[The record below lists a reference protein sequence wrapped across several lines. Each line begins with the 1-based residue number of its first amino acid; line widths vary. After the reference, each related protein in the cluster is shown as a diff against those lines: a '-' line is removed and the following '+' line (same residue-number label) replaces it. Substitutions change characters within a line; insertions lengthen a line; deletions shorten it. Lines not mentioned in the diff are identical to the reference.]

1 MVTITQYQETVATS
15 ANVQSAQSARTVRS
29 RKRPSA
35 KQSVADASGSAIDV
49 KDEFLSRVLDL
60 LSHHQRM
67 ALRLRHRDGLA
78 PNAVAAR
85 MHLPET
91 VVSDLIDTAER
102 TIRAAQR
109 LFIEAMV
116 EAGNAGASSRSAPHP
131 KVLPRKC
138 PCGPGP
144 G

>member
-1 MVTITQYQETVATS
+1 MVTIIQHQEAVATS

-29 RKRPSA
+29 RKRPSTKHA
-35 KQSVADASGSAIDV
+35 VADASDSAIDV

-91 VVSDLIDTAER
+91 VVRDLIDTAER

-116 EAGNAGASSRSAPHP
+116 EAGNAGASSRSAPFA
-131 KVLPRKC
+131 
-138 PCGPGP
+138 
-144 G
+144 

>member
-1 MVTITQYQETVATS
+1 MVKIAQHKESVATS
-15 ANVQSAQSARTVRS
+15 LNAQSVQSAQSSRTVRA
-29 RKRPSA
+29 RKRPSVKHA
-35 KQSVADASGSAIDV
+35 VADASGSTIDA

-60 LSHHQRM
+60 LSHHERM

-78 PNAVAAR
+78 LNAVAAR

-91 VVSDLIDTAER
+91 IVRDLIDTAER

-116 EAGNAGASSRSAPHP
+116 EAANAGASSRSVPFA
-131 KVLPRKC
+131 
-138 PCGPGP
+138 
-144 G
+144 

>member
-1 MVTITQYQETVATS
+1 MVTITQHHEAVATS
-15 ANVQSAQSARTVRS
+15 ANVQSAQAARTVRS
-29 RKRPSA
+29 RKRPST

-91 VVSDLIDTAER
+91 VVCDLIDTAER

-116 EAGNAGASSRSAPHP
+116 EAGNAGASSRSVPFA
-131 KVLPRKC
+131 
-138 PCGPGP
+138 
-144 G
+144 

>member
-1 MVTITQYQETVATS
+1 MVKIAQFPEAVTAS
-15 ANVQSAQSARTVRS
+15 SNAHAAQSSRTVRA
-29 RKRPSA
+29 RKRPSVKHA
-35 KQSVADASGSAIDV
+35 AADASANAIDV

-78 PNAVAAR
+78 TNAVAAR
-85 MHLPET
+85 MHLPESI
-91 VVSDLIDTAER
+91 VCDLIDTAER

-116 EAGNAGASSRSAPHP
+116 EAANAGASSRSAPFA
-131 KVLPRKC
+131 
-138 PCGPGP
+138 
-144 G
+144 

>member
-1 MVTITQYQETVATS
+1 MVKIAQFQEAVTAS
-15 ANVQSAQSARTVRS
+15 SNAHAAQSSRTVRA
-29 RKRPSA
+29 RKRPSVKHA
-35 KQSVADASGSAIDV
+35 AADASGNAIDA

-116 EAGNAGASSRSAPHP
+116 EAGNAGASSRSAPFA
-131 KVLPRKC
+131 
-138 PCGPGP
+138 
-144 G
+144 

>member
-1 MVTITQYQETVATS
+1 MVTITQHHEAVATS
-15 ANVQSAQSARTVRS
+15 ANVQSAQAARTVRS
-29 RKRPSA
+29 RKRPST

-91 VVSDLIDTAER
+91 VVRDLIDTAER

-116 EAGNAGASSRSAPHP
+116 EAGNAGASSRSAPFA
-131 KVLPRKC
+131 
-138 PCGPGP
+138 
-144 G
+144 

>member
-1 MVTITQYQETVATS
+1 MVKIAQYQQAVATS
-15 ANVQSAQSARTVRS
+15 ASAKSAPASQSSRTVRS
-29 RKRPSA
+29 RKRPTVKHGFVDPSGN
-35 KQSVADASGSAIDV
+35 VIDA

-60 LSHHQRM
+60 LSHHERM

-91 VVSDLIDTAER
+91 IVRDLIDTAER

-116 EAGNAGASSRSAPHP
+116 EAANAGASSRSVPFA
-131 KVLPRKC
+131 
-138 PCGPGP
+138 
-144 G
+144 

>member
-1 MVTITQYQETVATS
+1 MVKIAQFPEAVTAS
-15 ANVQSAQSARTVRS
+15 SNAHAAQSSRTVRA
-29 RKRPSA
+29 RKRPSVKHA
-35 KQSVADASGSAIDV
+35 AADASANAIDA

-78 PNAVAAR
+78 TNAVAAR

-91 VVSDLIDTAER
+91 VVCDLIDTAER

-116 EAGNAGASSRSAPHP
+116 EAANAGASSRSAPFA
-131 KVLPRKC
+131 
-138 PCGPGP
+138 
-144 G
+144 

>member
-1 MVTITQYQETVATS
+1 MVKIAQHKESVATS
-15 ANVQSAQSARTVRS
+15 LNAQSVQSAQSSRTVRA
-29 RKRPSA
+29 RKRPSVKHA
-35 KQSVADASGSAIDV
+35 VVDPSGNAIDA

-60 LSHHQRM
+60 LSHHERM

-91 VVSDLIDTAER
+91 IVRDLIDTAER

-116 EAGNAGASSRSAPHP
+116 EAANAGASSRSVPFA
-131 KVLPRKC
+131 
-138 PCGPGP
+138 
-144 G
+144 

>member
-1 MVTITQYQETVATS
+1 MVTITQHHEAVATS
-15 ANVQSAQSARTVRS
+15 ANVQSAQAARTVRS
-29 RKRPSA
+29 RKRPST

-91 VVSDLIDTAER
+91 VVCDLIDTAER

-116 EAGNAGASSRSAPHP
+116 EAANAGASSRSAPFA
-131 KVLPRKC
+131 
-138 PCGPGP
+138 
-144 G
+144 

>member
-1 MVTITQYQETVATS
+1 MVKIAQFQEAVS
-15 ANVQSAQSARTVRS
+15 ASSNAHAAQSSRTVRA
-29 RKRPSA
+29 RKRPSVKHA
-35 KQSVADASGSAIDV
+35 AADASANAIDA

-91 VVSDLIDTAER
+91 VVCDLIDTAER

-116 EAGNAGASSRSAPHP
+116 EAANAGASSRSAPFA
-131 KVLPRKC
+131 
-138 PCGPGP
+138 
-144 G
+144 

>member
-29 RKRPSA
+29 RKRPST

-91 VVSDLIDTAER
+91 VVCDLIDTAER

-116 EAGNAGASSRSAPHP
+116 EAGNAGASSRSVPFA
-131 KVLPRKC
+131 
-138 PCGPGP
+138 
-144 G
+144 

>member
-1 MVTITQYQETVATS
+1 MVKIAQFPEAVTTS
-15 ANVQSAQSARTVRS
+15 ANAKSAPASRAVRA
-29 RKRPSA
+29 RKRPSV
-35 KQSVADASGSAIDV
+35 KHVVVDPSGNAIDA

-60 LSHHQRM
+60 LSHHERM

-91 VVSDLIDTAER
+91 IVRDLIDTAER

-116 EAGNAGASSRSAPHP
+116 EAANAGASSRSAPFA
-131 KVLPRKC
+131 
-138 PCGPGP
+138 
-144 G
+144 

>member
-1 MVTITQYQETVATS
+1 MVKIAQFQEAVTAS
-15 ANVQSAQSARTVRS
+15 SNAHAAQSSRTVRA
-29 RKRPSA
+29 RKRPSVKHA
-35 KQSVADASGSAIDV
+35 AADASANAIDA

-91 VVSDLIDTAER
+91 VVCDLIDTAER

-116 EAGNAGASSRSAPHP
+116 EAANAGASSRSAPFA
-131 KVLPRKC
+131 
-138 PCGPGP
+138 
-144 G
+144 

>member
-116 EAGNAGASSRSAPHP
+116 EAGNAGASSRSAPFA
-131 KVLPRKC
+131 
-138 PCGPGP
+138 
-144 G
+144 

>member
-1 MVTITQYQETVATS
+1 MVTITQSQEAVATS
-15 ANVQSAQSARTVRS
+15 AHAKSAPASRAVRA
-29 RKRPSA
+29 RKRPSVKHA
-35 KQSVADASGSAIDV
+35 VADASGSTIDV

-91 VVSDLIDTAER
+91 IVCDLIDTAER

-116 EAGNAGASSRSAPHP
+116 EAANAGASSRSVPFA
-131 KVLPRKC
+131 
-138 PCGPGP
+138 
-144 G
+144 

>member
-1 MVTITQYQETVATS
+1 MVKIAQFQEAVTAS
-15 ANVQSAQSARTVRS
+15 SNAHAAQSSRTVRA
-29 RKRPSA
+29 RKRPSVKHA
-35 KQSVADASGSAIDV
+35 AADASANAIDA

-78 PNAVAAR
+78 TNAVAAR

-91 VVSDLIDTAER
+91 IVCDLIDTAER

-116 EAGNAGASSRSAPHP
+116 EAANAGASSRSAPFA
-131 KVLPRKC
+131 
-138 PCGPGP
+138 
-144 G
+144 

>member
-1 MVTITQYQETVATS
+1 MVKIAQFQEAVTAS
-15 ANVQSAQSARTVRS
+15 SNAHAAQSSRTVRA
-29 RKRPSA
+29 RKRPSVKHA
-35 KQSVADASGSAIDV
+35 AADASANAIDA

-91 VVSDLIDTAER
+91 VVCDLIDTAER

-116 EAGNAGASSRSAPHP
+116 EAANAGASPRSAPFA
-131 KVLPRKC
+131 
-138 PCGPGP
+138 
-144 G
+144 

>member
-1 MVTITQYQETVATS
+1 MVTITQSQEAVATS
-15 ANVQSAQSARTVRS
+15 AHAQPVQSVQTSRTVRA
-29 RKRPSA
+29 RKRPSVKHA
-35 KQSVADASGSAIDV
+35 VVDASGNAIDA

-91 VVSDLIDTAER
+91 IVRDLIDTAER
-102 TIRAAQR
+102 IIRAAQR

-116 EAGNAGASSRSAPHP
+116 EAANAGASSRSVPFA
-131 KVLPRKC
+131 
-138 PCGPGP
+138 
-144 G
+144 

>member
-1 MVTITQYQETVATS
+1 MVKIAQFPEEVATS
-15 ANVQSAQSARTVRS
+15 SNAHAAQSSRTVRA
-29 RKRPSA
+29 RKRSSVKHA
-35 KQSVADASGSAIDV
+35 VADVSGNAIDS

-91 VVSDLIDTAER
+91 IVRDLIDTAER

-116 EAGNAGASSRSAPHP
+116 EAANAGASSRSVPFA
-131 KVLPRKC
+131 
-138 PCGPGP
+138 
-144 G
+144 

>member
-1 MVTITQYQETVATS
+1 MVKIAQFPEAVTAS
-15 ANVQSAQSARTVRS
+15 SNAHAAQSSRTVRA
-29 RKRPSA
+29 RKRPSVKHA
-35 KQSVADASGSAIDV
+35 AADASANAIDV

-78 PNAVAAR
+78 TNAVAAR

-91 VVSDLIDTAER
+91 IVCDLIDTAER

-116 EAGNAGASSRSAPHP
+116 EAANAGASSRSAPFA
-131 KVLPRKC
+131 
-138 PCGPGP
+138 
-144 G
+144 

>member
-1 MVTITQYQETVATS
+1 MVKIAQHKESVATS
-15 ANVQSAQSARTVRS
+15 LNAQSVQSAQSSRTVRA
-29 RKRPSA
+29 RKRPSVKHA
-35 KQSVADASGSAIDV
+35 VVDPSGNAIDA

-60 LSHHQRM
+60 LSHHERM

-91 VVSDLIDTAER
+91 IVRDLIDTAER

-116 EAGNAGASSRSAPHP
+116 EATNAGASSRSVPFA
-131 KVLPRKC
+131 
-138 PCGPGP
+138 
-144 G
+144 

>member
-1 MVTITQYQETVATS
+1 MVKIAQFPEAVTAS
-15 ANVQSAQSARTVRS
+15 SNAHAAQSSRTVRA
-29 RKRPSA
+29 RKRPSVKHA
-35 KQSVADASGSAIDV
+35 AADASANAIDA

-78 PNAVAAR
+78 TNAVAAR
-85 MHLPET
+85 MHLPESI
-91 VVSDLIDTAER
+91 VCDLIDTAER

-116 EAGNAGASSRSAPHP
+116 EAANAGASSRSAPFA
-131 KVLPRKC
+131 
-138 PCGPGP
+138 
-144 G
+144 

>member
-1 MVTITQYQETVATS
+1 MVKIAQFQEAVTAS
-15 ANVQSAQSARTVRS
+15 SNAHAAQSSRTVRA
-29 RKRPSA
+29 RKRPSVKHA
-35 KQSVADASGSAIDV
+35 AADASANAIDA

-91 VVSDLIDTAER
+91 IVRDLIDTAER

-116 EAGNAGASSRSAPHP
+116 EAANAGASSRSVPFA
-131 KVLPRKC
+131 
-138 PCGPGP
+138 
-144 G
+144 

>member
-1 MVTITQYQETVATS
+1 MVTITQHQASVATS

-29 RKRPSA
+29 RKRPSTKHA
-35 KQSVADASGSAIDV
+35 VADASGSTIDV

-91 VVSDLIDTAER
+91 VVCDLIDTAER

-116 EAGNAGASSRSAPHP
+116 EAGNAGASSRSVPFA
-131 KVLPRKC
+131 
-138 PCGPGP
+138 
-144 G
+144 

>member
-1 MVTITQYQETVATS
+1 MVTITQHHEAVATS
-15 ANVQSAQSARTVRS
+15 ANVQSAQAARTVRS
-29 RKRPSA
+29 RKRPST

-116 EAGNAGASSRSAPHP
+116 EAGNAGASSRSVPFA
-131 KVLPRKC
+131 
-138 PCGPGP
+138 
-144 G
+144 

>member
-1 MVTITQYQETVATS
+1 MVKIAQFPEAVTAS
-15 ANVQSAQSARTVRS
+15 SNAHAAQSSPTVRA
-29 RKRPSA
+29 RKRPSVKHA
-35 KQSVADASGSAIDV
+35 VADVSGNAIDA

-60 LSHHQRM
+60 LSHHERM

-91 VVSDLIDTAER
+91 VVCDLIDTAER

-116 EAGNAGASSRSAPHP
+116 EAANAGASSRSAPFA
-131 KVLPRKC
+131 
-138 PCGPGP
+138 
-144 G
+144 

>member
-1 MVTITQYQETVATS
+1 MVKIAQHKESVATS
-15 ANVQSAQSARTVRS
+15 LNAQSVQSSRTVRA
-29 RKRPSA
+29 RKRPSVKHA
-35 KQSVADASGSAIDV
+35 IVDPSGNAIDAIDA

-60 LSHHQRM
+60 LSHHERM

-91 VVSDLIDTAER
+91 IVRDLIDTAER

-116 EAGNAGASSRSAPHP
+116 EAANAGASSRSVPFA
-131 KVLPRKC
+131 
-138 PCGPGP
+138 
-144 G
+144 

>member
-91 VVSDLIDTAER
+91 VVRDLIDTAER

-116 EAGNAGASSRSAPHP
+116 EAGNAGASSRSAPFA
-131 KVLPRKC
+131 
-138 PCGPGP
+138 
-144 G
+144 

>member
-1 MVTITQYQETVATS
+1 MVKIAQFQEAVTAS
-15 ANVQSAQSARTVRS
+15 SNAHAAQSSRTVRA
-29 RKRPSA
+29 RKRPSVKHA
-35 KQSVADASGSAIDV
+35 AVDASANAIDA

-91 VVSDLIDTAER
+91 VVCDLIDTAER

-116 EAGNAGASSRSAPHP
+116 EAANAGASSRSAPFA
-131 KVLPRKC
+131 
-138 PCGPGP
+138 
-144 G
+144 

>member
-1 MVTITQYQETVATS
+1 MVKIAQFQEAVTAS
-15 ANVQSAQSARTVRS
+15 SNAHAAQSSRTVRA
-29 RKRPSA
+29 RKRPSVKHA
-35 KQSVADASGSAIDV
+35 AADASANAIDA

-78 PNAVAAR
+78 TNAVAAR

-91 VVSDLIDTAER
+91 VVCDLIDTAER

-116 EAGNAGASSRSAPHP
+116 EAANAGASSRSAPFA
-131 KVLPRKC
+131 
-138 PCGPGP
+138 
-144 G
+144 

>member
-1 MVTITQYQETVATS
+1 MVTITQHHEAVATS
-15 ANVQSAQSARTVRS
+15 ANVPSAQAARTVRS
-29 RKRPSA
+29 RKRPST

-116 EAGNAGASSRSAPHP
+116 EAGNAGASSRSAPFA
-131 KVLPRKC
+131 
-138 PCGPGP
+138 
-144 G
+144 

>member
-1 MVTITQYQETVATS
+1 MVTITQHQASVATS

-29 RKRPSA
+29 RKRPSTKHA
-35 KQSVADASGSAIDV
+35 VADASGSTIDV

-91 VVSDLIDTAER
+91 VVCDLIDTAER

-116 EAGNAGASSRSAPHP
+116 EAGNAGASSRSAPFA
-131 KVLPRKC
+131 
-138 PCGPGP
+138 
-144 G
+144 

>member
-1 MVTITQYQETVATS
+1 MVTITQQQEAVATS
-15 ANVQSAQSARTVRS
+15 ANVQSAQAARTVRS
-29 RKRPSA
+29 RKRPST
-35 KQSVADASGSAIDV
+35 KQAVAGASGSAIDV

-91 VVSDLIDTAER
+91 VVCDLIDTAER

-116 EAGNAGASSRSAPHP
+116 EAGNAGASSRSVPFA
-131 KVLPRKC
+131 
-138 PCGPGP
+138 
-144 G
+144 

>member
-15 ANVQSAQSARTVRS
+15 ANVQPAQSARTVRS
-29 RKRPSA
+29 RKRPST

-49 KDEFLSRVLDL
+49 KDEFLARVLDL

-116 EAGNAGASSRSAPHP
+116 EAGNAGASSRSAPFA
-131 KVLPRKC
+131 
-138 PCGPGP
+138 
-144 G
+144 